1 VTHSNDDILDMG
13 PQEVLFFIGELEAR
27 IEELEK
33 RISEHKSYKV
43 KMNTKFDQ
51 ADQILWDIL

>member
-1 VTHSNDDILDMG
+1 MPSNDDILDMG
-13 PQEVLFFIGELEAR
+13 PEEVLFFIGELESR

-43 KMNTKFDQ
+43 KMNTGFDQ
-51 ADQILWDIL
+51 GDQILWDIL

>member
-1 VTHSNDDILDMG
+1 MG
-13 PQEVLFFIGELEAR
+13 PSEVLFFIGELEAR
-27 IEELEK
+27 IQELEK

-43 KMNTKFDQ
+43 KMNTEFDQ

>member
-1 VTHSNDDILDMG
+1 MPTNEDILDMG
-13 PQEVLFFIGELEAR
+13 PSEVLFFIGELEAR
-27 IEELEK
+27 IQELEK

-43 KMNTKFDQ
+43 KMNTEFDQ